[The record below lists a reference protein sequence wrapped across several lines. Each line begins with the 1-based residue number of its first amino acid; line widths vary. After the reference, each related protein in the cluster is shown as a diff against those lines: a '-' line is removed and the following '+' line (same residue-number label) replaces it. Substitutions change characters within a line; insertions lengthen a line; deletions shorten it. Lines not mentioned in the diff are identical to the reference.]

1 MATKTRGRS
10 KSTRVRIR
18 ESRPPGAGR
27 GKGLQFPAEAAMHR
41 AAKRAREVARQFGT
55 PIYYM
60 KDGKIVAEK
69 P

>member
-1 MATKTRGRS
+1 MKAKRRTAAR
-10 KSTRVRIR
+10 KSIPF
-18 ESRPPGAGR
+18 S
-27 GKGLQFPAEAAMHR
+27 AEAAMRR

-60 KDGKIVAEK
+60 KDGKIIEEK